1 VTLLALLL
9 VLMFVAGA
17 VYKWVDKDGKVQYS
31 DKPPPGQQ
39 TQTVPVPPG
48 PTAEQQ
54 AQAAARLQALK
65 DSAQREA
72 AAATQATEPTPPPD
86 TAPAELVGPEIA
98 ARVCA
103 DARVQRMTLD
113 LQMPV
118 YRRGPGGERMFLPD
132 AERPAE
138 KRQLDATIAEYC
150 SDEPAAKAAQQQR
163 FLELSL
169 GRRPA
174 CVELR
179 NTLEILEARPPREA
193 ADQIEQVTN
202 RLKTYR
208 CPAVPVDGVWLAQ
221 MDYELR
227 APPED

>member
-1 VTLLALLL
+1 MTLLALLL
-9 VLMFVAGA
+9 VLIFVAGA
-17 VYKWVDKDGKVQYS
+17 VYKWVDKEGKVQYS
-31 DKPPPGQQ
+31 DKPPHGQE
-39 TQTVPVPPG
+39 TQTVPVAPG

-65 DSAQREA
+65 DSARREA
-72 AAATQATEPTPPPD
+72 AAATQATETTPPPD

-118 YRRGPGGERMFLPD
+118 YQRGPGGERMFLAD
-132 AERPAE
+132 AERPAA
-138 KRQLDATIAEYC
+138 KKQLDATIAEYC
-150 SDEPAAKAAQQQR
+150 SDEPEAKAAQRQR
-163 FLELSL
+163 FIELSL

-179 NTLEILEARPPREA
+179 NTLEILKTRPPRES
-193 ADQIEQVTN
+193 ADQMQQVTN

-208 CPAVPVDGVWLAQ
+208 CPAVPIDGVWLAQ
-221 MDYELR
+221 MNYELR
-227 APPED
+227 APPDD

>member
-1 VTLLALLL
+1 VTLLALLV
-9 VLMFVAGA
+9 VLLFVAGA
-17 VYKWVDKDGKVQYS
+17 VYKWVDKEGKVHYS
-31 DKPPPGQQ
+31 DKPPPGQESQ
-39 TQTVPVPPG
+39 AVAVPPG

-65 DSAQREA
+65 DSAHPGA
-72 AAATQATEPTPPPD
+72 AAAAQATEPTPPPD
-86 TAPAELVGPEIA
+86 TAPAERVGPEIA

-118 YRRGPGGERMFLPD
+118 YRRGPGGERTFLAD
-132 AERPAE
+132 AERPAA
-138 KRQLDATIAEYC
+138 KKQLDAAIAEYC

-163 FLELSL
+163 FIELSL

-179 NTLEILEARPPREA
+179 NTLEVLKARPAREA
-193 ADQIEQVTN
+193 AEQIQQVMD
-202 RLKTYR
+202 RLNSYR

-221 MDYELR
+221 WNYELQ
-227 APPED
+227 APPDD